1 MRSLAVLRLTVL
13 LVLLVGPRVSALTTD
28 DLCPVCNQHYGPT
41 VYGLTKRGRTEKVF
55 VCADCAKLETRCYI
69 CAMPVKDKFLRLAD
83 GRLLCEDDAKQAVL
97 EQFEAEKLFDDVKR
111 ETQTVL
117 TQLGTLPNNNI
128 KLILEAKARLDKTG
142 PNVISTHDDRLL
154 MGLTRTIGR
163 EEGQFEHTVYLLHGL
178 TKERMTVVAAHEY
191 AHAWMHEN
199 VRRKLNQDTVEG
211 FCDWI
216 AHKIIAPKNEYETTV
231 LMKSEYSQGQL
242 QAFLAAEK
250 EHTFYAVMQ
259 WVKSGVDP
267 EIDPENLERIL
278 VLRDQKPA
286 AVEPFVFTAPPPPR
300 PAPTTLVLKGL
311 SGTKTR
317 RFALINDATFAA
329 HEQGKVRLGESNVVV
344 RCLEIRDDAVVV
356 QIAGVAEPQTLKLAN
371 GAKP

>member
-1 MRSLAVLRLTVL
+1 MGLLILLAGLRL
-13 LVLLVGPRVSALTTD
+13 PAITTD

-55 VCADCAKLETRCYI
+55 VCANCAKLDTRCYI

-83 GRLLCEDDAKQAVL
+83 GRLLCDDDARQAVL

-111 ETQTVL
+111 ETQIVL
-117 TQLGTLPNNNI
+117 TQLGSLPHHNI

-142 PNVISTHDDRLL
+142 SNLISAHDDRLL
-154 MGLTRTIGR
+154 MGLTRTTGR
-163 EEGQFEHTVYLLHGL
+163 GEGKFEHTVYLLHGL

-191 AHAWMHEN
+191 AHAWLHEN

-216 AHKIIAPKNEYETTV
+216 AHRIIAQKNEYETTV
-231 LMKSEYSQGQL
+231 LMKSDYSQGQL

-250 EHTFYAVMQ
+250 EHTFYLVMQ

-267 EIDPENLERIL
+267 EIDLEHLERIL
-278 VLRDQKPA
+278 VLRDQKAAPA
-286 AVEPFVFTAPPPPR
+286 EPFAFATPPPPR
-300 PAPTTLVLKGL
+300 PAPTSLVLKGL

-356 QIAGVAEPQTLKLAN
+356 QVAGRAEPLTLKLAK
-371 GAKP
+371 GAQP